1 MSRILR
7 ITLTTDAQ
15 FLDLT
20 GAGKCFVR
28 VSGADVRL
36 AFDQFSVDNGN
47 YFTIDDGVTL
57 IFDQPQPFV
66 NQPCFVRADSG
77 TAIIEVLNSGGEF

>member
-7 ITLTTDAQ
+7 LSITTEPQ
-15 FLDLT
+15 FIDMT
-20 GAGKCFVR
+20 GEGKCFIR
-28 VSGADVRL
+28 VTGDNVRL

-47 YFTIDDGVTL
+47 YFTIDDGVTI

-66 NQPCFVRADSG
+66 NQPCFVRADTG
-77 TAIIEVLNSGGEF
+77 TAVIELLNSGGEY

>member
-7 ITLTTDAQ
+7 LTIGTDAQ
-15 FLDLT
+15 FL
-20 GAGKCFVR
+20 
-28 VSGADVRL
+28 VRL

-66 NQPCFVRADSG
+66 NQPCYVRANAG
-77 TAIIEVLNSGGEF
+77 TAVIEVLNSGGSL